1 LVHGAKKKMKMLRN
15 RKALSTVITT
25 LIILIVSVLL
35 ATVVTFYAINV
46 TTIRVCAGK
55 QA

>member
-1 LVHGAKKKMKMLRN
+1 MKMLRN

-25 LIILIVSVLL
+25 LIILIVSVL